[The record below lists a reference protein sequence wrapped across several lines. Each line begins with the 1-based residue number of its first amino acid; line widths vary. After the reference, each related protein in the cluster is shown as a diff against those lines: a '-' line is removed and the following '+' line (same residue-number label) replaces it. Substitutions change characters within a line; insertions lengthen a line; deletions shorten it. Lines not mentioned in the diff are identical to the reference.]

1 MIGSAAIADREARAA
16 RPLKVAVC
24 LEELAA
30 LSDMLVNGRAADGT
44 YVVQGYIAAG
54 LQRRGH
60 DVTFLAPRGLDE
72 VECGS
77 DPSRPGPAP
86 RTWSAGR
93 WFKTTSRVTWRL
105 QRLAGVPYLNVFSNY
120 RLLDACLQCLPGHD
134 VVYERNSL
142 YHVGVAQ
149 ACQRLRLP
157 YVMFFEADQLF
168 ELEYAGRPITG
179 LLRWRAER
187 MLRFN
192 LDTAACV
199 ICVSEAAR
207 RQLIDRW
214 PVPEQKVVVCP
225 NGVDVER
232 FHPSPDLRAR
242 ARTSLGIGN
251 RPLLVFVGNFFDWH
265 DVPTMLEAFAQLLRT
280 RPDAQLLLVGDGP
293 TRQAME
299 QRAAD
304 LGVAHAT
311 RFAGLVGHAEI
322 PALVAAADVALAPYP
337 ALDRDL
343 WHSPLKLY
351 EYLASGTAV
360 VASRTG
366 QVGDVVQDDRNGVLV
381 PPGDAGAL
389 AAATIRLID
398 DPALRRRLGRQARED
413 AVRGALLGSV
423 SGAARRRLR
432 PGDRRPP
439 GPGRGRSSRGAR
451 GDAHADRPVP
461 QPAQRGRQT
470 GVVRVDASTV
480 DAA

>member
-1 MIGSAAIADREARAA
+1 MTRSAAVAEREERAA
-16 RPLKVAVC
+16 RPLRVAVC
-24 LEELAA
+24 LQELAA
-30 LSDMLVNGRAADGT
+30 LSDMLLNGRAVDGT

-60 DVTFLAPRGLDE
+60 DVTFVAPLGLDQ

-77 DPSRPGPAP
+77 DPSRPSLVP

-93 WFKTTSRVTWRL
+93 WFDTTSRAAWRL

-134 VVYERNSL
+134 VVYERNGL

-149 ACQRLRLP
+149 ACKRLGLP

-187 MLRFN
+187 ILRFN
-192 LDTAACV
+192 LETAACV
-199 ICVSEAAR
+199 ICVSQAGK
-207 RQLIDRW
+207 RQLIERW
-214 PVPEQKVVVCP
+214 NVPEQKVAVSP

-232 FHPSPDLRAR
+232 FHPNEEGRAR
-242 ARTSLGIGN
+242 VRASLGTGT

-265 DVPTMLEAFAQLLRT
+265 DVPTMLEAFAIVLRR

-293 TRQAME
+293 TRGAME
-299 QRAAD
+299 QRATD

-311 RFAGLVGHAEI
+311 RFAGLVGHAEV
-322 PALVAAADVALAPYP
+322 PAIVAAADVALAPYP
-337 ALDRDL
+337 AMDRDL

-351 EYLASGTAV
+351 EYLAAGTAV
-360 VASRTG
+360 VASCTG
-366 QVGDVVQDDRNGVLV
+366 QVGDVVQNDRNGVLV

-389 AAATIRLID
+389 AAAMIRLID
-398 DPALRRRLGRQARED
+398 DQALRRRLGRQARED
-413 AVRGALLGSV
+413 AVREHSWDRYLGRLEDV
-423 SGAARRRLR
+423 FARVIENAQARTRQV
-432 PGDRRPP
+432 
-439 GPGRGRSSRGAR
+439 RSRS
-451 GDAHADRPVP
+451 
-461 QPAQRGRQT
+461 
-470 GVVRVDASTV
+470 AS
-480 DAA
+480 